1 MARLTALQALRN
13 VRDTVGWKS
22 DALAKDAAV
31 QALMLDGQ
39 DEQSA
44 IRAVDKALAEH
55 FAIMG
60 AN

>member
-1 MARLTALQALRN
+1 MPRLTALQALRN
-13 VRDTVGWKS
+13 VRDTVGWQS

-31 QALMLDGQ
+31 QALILDGQ
-39 DEQSA
+39 DEQAA
-44 IRAVDKALAEH
+44 IRAVGKALAER